1 MLASHGAL
9 YNNPAILVLDE
20 ATSSLDS
27 QTEASVM
34 DAINSLKGRKTIIM
48 ITHRL
53 ATVEAC
59 DVVFQM
65 DQGRILY
72 QDTMS

>member
-1 MLASHGAL
+1 
-9 YNNPAILVLDE
+9 
-20 ATSSLDS
+20 
-27 QTEASVM
+27 M
-34 DAINSLKGRKTIIM
+34 DAINKLKDRKRSLM

-65 DQGRILY
+65 GQ
-72 QDTMS
+72 